1 MVDSMP
7 GNVGLGTFVDEDK
20 DDHEMLDFALIYVG
34 AHNVRLVMLKRPLR
48 KLNPAAAFLHITSLY
63 EPVFNSKTYILTNN
77 HKQDNNS
84 NPCFHAHI
92 IPL

>member
-34 AHNVRLVMLKRPLR
+34 AHNVYYVKFNIMVTYPLSM
-48 KLNPAAAFLHITSLY
+48 PSI
-63 EPVFNSKTYILTNN
+63 
-77 HKQDNNS
+77 
-84 NPCFHAHI
+84 
-92 IPL
+92 